1 MNRLRGWIAR
11 NELKIA
17 LWMMFLLT
25 WSIELGYASR
35 LPIRIPFPVYLLVG
49 YGFGFSAILITG
61 ITQGKKAIIALLRR
75 FLIWRVGWKWYLAAL
90 AIYPM
95 VFLAAALLNSLITNQ
110 PLDFSQVFARQILP
124 AKANLAALVLPF
136 FFFDALTNGEE
147 IGWRGYVL
155 PRLQARRGALAAS
168 LSIGLIWGFWHLPK
182 YLDASFQVFA
192 LFMVKTM
199 IDSVLYTWLYNNTG
213 GSLLL
218 TTLLHAAGNTAGVFL
233 PVRFAGPGGDVNLL
247 VLLVALELVAA
258 LGVIAATGSQRL
270 SRKAAKQVHPGR
282 PVAA

>member
-1 MNRLRGWIAR
+1 MKRLRGWFAQ
-11 NELKIA
+11 NDLKIA

-25 WSIELGYASR
+25 WTIELGYAGR
-35 LPIRIPFPVYLLVG
+35 LPVGVAFPVYLLLG
-49 YGFGFSAILITG
+49 YGFGISAILMTG
-61 ITQGKKAIIALLRR
+61 ITQGRKAIGALLKR
-75 FLIWRVGWKWYLAAL
+75 FLIWRVGWVWYLAAL
-90 AIYPM
+90 AIYPA
-95 VFLAAALLNSLITNQ
+95 VFLSAALLNSLISGQ

-124 AKANLAALVLPF
+124 VKGSLAALILPF
-136 FFFDALTNGEE
+136 FLFDALTNGEE

-168 LSIGLIWGFWHLPK
+168 LILGLIWGFWHLPK
-182 YLDASFQVFA
+182 YLDVPIQVFA

-199 IDSVLYTWLYNNTG
+199 IDSLLYTWLYNNTG

-233 PVRFAGPGGDVNLL
+233 PVRFAGAGGDVNVL
-247 VLLVALELVAA
+247 VILVALELVVA
-258 LGVIAATGSQRL
+258 LGIVAATGSQRL
-270 SRKAAKQVHPGR
+270 SRKAVKQVHPGR